1 VDVPQSQEPR
11 VGDESFGGDFLELR
25 PAGDSGKGEFC
36 CTACGYGAVVT
47 HILPPCP
54 MCGERLWE
62 RVAWRPFRRVS
73 EPA

>member
-1 VDVPQSQEPR
+1 VPQESGG
-11 VGDESFGGDFLELR
+11 VDESFGGDYVELL
-25 PAGDSGKGEFC
+25 PAGASGKGEFC
-36 CTACGYGAVVT
+36 CTACGYGAILMAT
-47 HILPPCP
+47 LPPCP